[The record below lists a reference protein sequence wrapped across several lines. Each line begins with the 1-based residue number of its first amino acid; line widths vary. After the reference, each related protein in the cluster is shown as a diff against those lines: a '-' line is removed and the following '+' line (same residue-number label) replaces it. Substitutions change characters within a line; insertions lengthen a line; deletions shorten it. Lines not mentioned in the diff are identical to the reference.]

1 MISDPSKIEYDGI
14 ISASFKG
21 PLWWQAGL
29 SAITVLVD
37 GAVKPIDLP
46 ASVTNADGGK
56 QNVILDSGVPIII
69 TTQQIANAIYGAL
82 GIGPASDGNCEY
94 AWRFVCAG
102 S

>member
-1 MISDPSKIEYDGI
+1 MGLFAIIVISDG
-14 ISASFKG
+14 
-21 PLWWQAGL
+21 
-29 SAITVLVD
+29 VL
-37 GAVKPIDLP
+37 KPIELS

-82 GIGPASDGNCEY
+82 GIGPASDGNCEC
-94 AWRFVCAG
+94 ALWLVCAG